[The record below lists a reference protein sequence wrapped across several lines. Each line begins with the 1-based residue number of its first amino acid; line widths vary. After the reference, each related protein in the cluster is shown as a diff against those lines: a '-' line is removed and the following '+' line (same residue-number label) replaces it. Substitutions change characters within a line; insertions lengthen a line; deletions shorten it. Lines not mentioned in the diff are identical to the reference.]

1 MSWTN
6 LEEYGV
12 KLENRLL
19 LLKLPEGFQK
29 LENNMFLTNILFSSK
44 NQSLKKI
51 VVSSNHAQ

>member
-44 NQSLKKI
+44 NQSFKKI

>member
-12 KLENRLL
+12 ELENRLL

-44 NQSLKKI
+44 NQSFKKI

>member
-44 NQSLKKI
+44 KF
-51 VVSSNHAQ
+51 